1 MLRRVLLPVVALA
14 LAAGSTFLAR
24 DWLDRRPRPQA
35 AQAAQAAKPSTKS
48 VLVAAKPLGVGEFVQ
63 PAGVRWQP
71 WPDVAVPE
79 SYFVEGKRGVDDIAG
94 AVLRRPVAQGEPIVD
109 GNVVQP
115 GDRGFLAAVLEPGMR
130 AISVAV
136 DEAAANA
143 GLIFPGDRVDM
154 VLSQS
159 LAEKEGQERRVSET
173 VLRDVRVIAMGRRM
187 RTEEAGAGAPSGPA
201 KTATLE
207 VTPAG
212 AEKVALVTELGKLT
226 LSLRSL
232 AVREEGGGEAAAD
245 TSARVTWDSDVSP
258 ALRPENQPRTTMT
271 VVRGPETKIVDIRR
285 GAKP

>member
-1 MLRRVLLPVVALA
+1 MFRRILLPVLA
-14 LAAGSTFLAR
+14 LGFAAGSTFLAR
-24 DWLDRRPRPQA
+24 DWLDRRPRSQSTHA
-35 AQAAQAAKPSTKS
+35 TALVKPSTKS
-48 VLVAAKPLGVGEFVQ
+48 VLVAAKALGVGEFVQ
-63 PAGVRWQP
+63 PAAVRWQP

-79 SYFVEGKRGVDDIAG
+79 TYFVEGKRTVEEVAG
-94 AVLRRPVAQGEPIVD
+94 AVLRRPVAEGEPLID
-109 GNVVQP
+109 GIIVQP

-130 AISVAV
+130 AVSVAV

-154 VLSQS
+154 LLSQ
-159 LAEKEGQERRVSET
+159 AIGEEGAERRVSET
-173 VLRDVRVIAMGRRM
+173 VLRDVRVIAMGRRL
-187 RTEEAGAGAPSGPA
+187 RTEESGSGAPSGPA

-207 VTPAG
+207 VTAAG

-232 AVREEGGGEAAAD
+232 AVAAD
-245 TSARVTWDSDVSP
+245 DGERPTGASARVTWDSDVSP